1 MNLMNLLN
9 PREPLEPPEPYNY
22 LLLESLFADVR
33 FALRWLRKSP
43 GFTIVAVAS
52 LAVGIGF
59 NTALFTVVDSL
70 LFRPLPVAHPDR
82 LVDVYTSATAARGG
96 QFSTSSYPDYQDLRS
111 GNDVFED
118 IVGYTPM
125 FGALSIESGSR
136 LAMGEV
142 VTGNYFKTLG
152 VPAFA
157 GRTLLP
163 EDDAPGAPR
172 VAVVSYRYW
181 VRELGSSSSLTGR
194 TLRIRG
200 VPYEIVGV
208 TPPSFTGMVPILS
221 PEVWIPVSASLDVE
235 PVGMHDVI
243 PSPTGSNRLER
254 RGDRWMF
261 IRGRLKPGRTAEQAR
276 ANLAVIAA
284 RLSSEYVTT
293 NKDRLVSV
301 RPTRDVHFHPAA
313 DPQILPIAGGLM
325 IVVALVLIIA
335 CLSVASMLLARASAR
350 QREIG
355 VRIAIGA
362 GRGRLV
368 RQLVTETLVLSLF
381 GAAAAVVLAWWL
393 TTLVSAVN
401 LPSPIPFAFNLRM
414 DARVLVFT
422 LVTTVAAALI
432 AGLVP
437 ALTASR
443 PNLVAELRGE
453 QSGRAAG
460 GRHWTLGDALVA
472 GQMSITA
479 VLLVVAAL
487 LTRSVLAAQRA
498 NLGFPVERIALVSV
512 DASQLRYPRERVERF
527 FDQVMV
533 RIRGLSGVEAVG
545 LATRP
550 PFSVNYNRW
559 EIWIPGVHQAGEK
572 GTVVDV
578 TNVSADYFKAMDV
591 PLVSGRTFTEDDR
604 PDTPRVAIVNETM
617 ARKFW
622 PDQSA
627 IGQTFRSRNSEGP
640 VFQIVGV
647 TADHK
652 VTDVGEPPT
661 PFLHVSRRQQPN
673 AYSAII
679 ARTRGDAGALL
690 RDMRREIHAVEPTLA
705 FLENQTMEDEVG
717 MTLFPVRASAWL
729 VSSIGLVAM
738 LLAAVGL
745 YGVIA
750 YSVARRTREIGIR
763 MALGARAATVVGS
776 VLRQG
781 LVIAALGLVT
791 GVAFAVIVLY
801 LVSTLVPRA
810 IDGLYGIRVS
820 DPASWFS
827 AAAILLAVSFVANLI
842 PAWRAA
848 KVHPSEALRTE

>member
-9 PREPLEPPEPYNY
+9 LREPLEPPEPYNY

-335 CLSVASMLLARASAR
+335 CLNVASMS
-350 QREIG
+350 
-355 VRIAIGA
+355 
-362 GRGRLV
+362 
-368 RQLVTETLVLSLF
+368 
-381 GAAAAVVLAWWL
+381 
-393 TTLVSAVN
+393 
-401 LPSPIPFAFNLRM
+401 
-414 DARVLVFT
+414 
-422 LVTTVAAALI
+422 TV
-432 AGLVP
+432 
-437 ALTASR
+437 
-443 PNLVAELRGE
+443 
-453 QSGRAAG
+453 
-460 GRHWTLGDALVA
+460 
-472 GQMSITA
+472 
-479 VLLVVAAL
+479 
-487 LTRSVLAAQRA
+487 
-498 NLGFPVERIALVSV
+498 
-512 DASQLRYPRERVERF
+512 
-527 FDQVMV
+527 
-533 RIRGLSGVEAVG
+533 
-545 LATRP
+545 
-550 PFSVNYNRW
+550 
-559 EIWIPGVHQAGEK
+559 
-572 GTVVDV
+572 
-578 TNVSADYFKAMDV
+578 
-591 PLVSGRTFTEDDR
+591 
-604 PDTPRVAIVNETM
+604 
-617 ARKFW
+617 
-622 PDQSA
+622 
-627 IGQTFRSRNSEGP
+627 
-640 VFQIVGV
+640 
-647 TADHK
+647 
-652 VTDVGEPPT
+652 
-661 PFLHVSRRQQPN
+661 
-673 AYSAII
+673 
-679 ARTRGDAGALL
+679 LL
-690 RDMRREIHAVEPTLA
+690 RDSRGR
-705 FLENQTMEDEVG
+705 
-717 MTLFPVRASAWL
+717 
-729 VSSIGLVAM
+729 
-738 LLAAVGL
+738 
-745 YGVIA
+745 
-750 YSVARRTREIGIR
+750 
-763 MALGARAATVVGS
+763 
-776 VLRQG
+776 
-781 LVIAALGLVT
+781 
-791 GVAFAVIVLY
+791 
-801 LVSTLVPRA
+801 
-810 IDGLYGIRVS
+810 
-820 DPASWFS
+820 
-827 AAAILLAVSFVANLI
+827 
-842 PAWRAA
+842 
-848 KVHPSEALRTE
+848 

>member
-9 PREPLEPPEPYNY
+9 LREPLEPPEPYNY

-335 CLSVASMLLARASAR
+335 CLNVASMLLARASAR

-527 FDQVMV
+527 FDQVMA

>member
-1 MNLMNLLN
+1 MF
-9 PREPLEPPEPYNY
+9 
-22 LLLESLFADVR
+22 ESFLADIR

-43 GFTIVAVAS
+43 GFTLVAVAS
-52 LAVGIGF
+52 LALGIGF

-70 LFRPLPVAHPDR
+70 LFKPLPVADPGS
-82 LVDVYTSATAARGG
+82 LVDVYTSATSSRGG
-96 QFSTSSYPDYQDLRS
+96 QFSTSSYPDYRDFKS
-111 GNDVFED
+111 SNDVFED
-118 IVGYTPM
+118 LVGYTPM
-125 FGALSIESGSR
+125 FGALSTESGSR

-142 VTGNYFKTLG
+142 VTGNYFRVLG

-163 EDDAPGAPR
+163 EDDSPNAAR

-181 VRELGSSSSLTGR
+181 QRELGSPSSVAGR
-194 TLRIRG
+194 TLRLRG
-200 VPYEIVGV
+200 VPFEIVGV
-208 TPPSFTGMVPILS
+208 TPASFTGMVPILS
-221 PEVWIPVSASLDVE
+221 PELWVPVSASLDVE
-235 PVGMHDVI
+235 PVGMHDVV

-261 IRGRLKPGRTAEQAR
+261 MRGRLKPGRTPEQAR
-276 ANLAVIAA
+276 ANLAIIAT
-284 RLSSEYVTT
+284 RLTSEYPTT
-293 NKDRLVSV
+293 NKDREVSV

-313 DPQILPIAGGLM
+313 DPQIMPIAGGLM
-325 IVVALVLIIA
+325 VVVALVLLIA
-335 CLSVASMLLARASAR
+335 CLNVASMLLARASGR

-355 VRIAIGA
+355 IRLAIGA
-362 GRGRLV
+362 GRGRLI
-368 RQLVTETLVLSLF
+368 RQLVTETLVLSAL
-381 GAAAAVVLAWWL
+381 GAIAATLLAWWVTKL
-393 TTLVSAVN
+393 ASAIS
-401 LPSPIPFAFNLRM
+401 LPSLIPFAFNLRI
-414 DARVLVFT
+414 DSRVLLFT
-422 LVTTVAAALI
+422 LVTTVVAAMV

-437 ALTASR
+437 ALMASR

-453 QSGRAAG
+453 QSSLGAAG
-460 GRHWTLGDALVA
+460 RRWTLGDALVA

-498 NLGFPVERIALVSV
+498 NLGFPVDRIALVSV
-512 DASQLRYPRERVERF
+512 DASQLRYSRERVEQF
-527 FDQVMV
+527 FDQVTA
-533 RIRGLSGVEAVG
+533 RIRALSGVEAVG
-545 LATRP
+545 LTTRP

-559 EIWIPGVHQAGEK
+559 EIWIPAIHQPGEK

-578 TNVSADYFKAMDV
+578 TNVSSDYFKAMDV
-591 PLVSGRTFTEDDR
+591 PIVAGRTFSDDDR
-604 PDTPRVAIVNETM
+604 ADTPRVAVVNEAM

-622 PDQSA
+622 PNQSA

-640 VFQIVGV
+640 IFQIVGV
-647 TADHK
+647 AADHK
-652 VTDVGEPPT
+652 VTNVGEPPT

-705 FLENQTMEDEVG
+705 FLENQTMVDEVG

-729 VSSIGLVAM
+729 VSAIGLVAM

-763 MALGARAATVVGS
+763 MALGAGSTTVVGS
-776 VLRQG
+776 VMRQG
-781 LVIAALGLVT
+781 LLIAALGLMA
-791 GVAFAVIVLY
+791 GVAAAVIVLY
-801 LVSTLVPRA
+801 LVSTFAPWA

-827 AAAILLAVSFVANLI
+827 AAAILLAVSLVANLI

-848 KVHPSEALRTE
+848 RVHPSEALRTE

>member
-1 MNLMNLLN
+1 MF
-9 PREPLEPPEPYNY
+9 
-22 LLLESLFADVR
+22 ESFLADIR

-43 GFTIVAVAS
+43 GFTFVAVAS
-52 LAVGIGF
+52 LALGIGF

-70 LFRPLPVAHPDR
+70 LFKPLPVADPDS
-82 LVDVYTSATAARGG
+82 LVDVYTSANASRGG
-96 QFSTSSYPDYQDLRS
+96 QFSTSSYPDYLDIRS
-111 GNDVFED
+111 SNDVFTD
-118 IVGYTPM
+118 VVGYTPM
-125 FGALSIESGSR
+125 FGALSIDSGSR

-142 VTGNYFKTLG
+142 VTGNYFRVLG

-157 GRTLLP
+157 GRMLLP
-163 EDDAPGAPR
+163 EDDSPNAAK
-172 VAVVSYRYW
+172 VVVVSHRYW
-181 VRELGSSSSLTGR
+181 VHELGSPASLAGR
-194 TLRIRG
+194 TLRIRS
-200 VPYEIVGV
+200 VPFEIVGV
-208 TPPSFTGMVPILS
+208 APPSFTGMVPILS
-221 PEVWIPVSASLDVE
+221 AELWIPVSASLDVE
-235 PVGMHDVI
+235 PVGMHDVV
-243 PSPTGSNRLER
+243 PSPAGSNRLER

-261 IRGRLKPGRTAEQAR
+261 MRGRLKPGRTPEQAH
-276 ANLAVIAA
+276 ANLAIIAT
-284 RLSSEYVTT
+284 RLSSEYPAT
-293 NKDRLVSV
+293 NKDREVSV

-313 DPQILPIAGGLM
+313 DPQIMPIAGGLM
-325 IVVALVLIIA
+325 VVVALVLLIA
-335 CLSVASMLLARASAR
+335 CLNVASMLLARASAR

-355 VRIAIGA
+355 IRLAIGA
-362 GRGRLV
+362 GRGRLI
-368 RQLVTETLVLSLF
+368 RQLVTETLVLSTL
-381 GAAAAVVLAWWL
+381 GAVAATVLAWWL
-393 TTLVSAVN
+393 TRLASAIS
-401 LPSPIPFAFNLRM
+401 LPSLIPFAFNLRI

-422 LVTTVAAALI
+422 LATTVIAALV

-437 ALTASR
+437 ALMASR

-453 QSGRAAG
+453 QGAVGAAG
-460 GRHWTLGDALVA
+460 RRWTLGDALVA

-498 NLGFPVERIALVSV
+498 NLGFPVDRIALVSV
-512 DASQLRYPRERVERF
+512 DASQLRYPRQRVELF
-527 FDQVMV
+527 FDQVVARV
-533 RIRGLSGVEAVG
+533 RALSGVEAVG
-545 LATRP
+545 LTTRP

-559 EIWIPGVHQAGEK
+559 EIWIPAIHRPGEK

-578 TNVSADYFKAMDV
+578 TNVSSDYFKAMDV
-591 PLVSGRTFTEDDR
+591 PIVAGRTFTDDDR
-604 PDTPRVAIVNETM
+604 PDTPRVAVINEAM

-622 PDQSA
+622 PNQSA

-647 TADHK
+647 AADHK
-652 VTDVGEPPT
+652 VTNVGEAPT

-673 AYSAII
+673 SYSAII
-679 ARTRGDAGALL
+679 ARTRGDSGALL

-729 VSSIGLVAM
+729 VSAIGLVAM

-763 MALGARAATVVGS
+763 MALGARSATVVGS
-776 VLRQG
+776 VMRQG
-781 LVIAALGLVT
+781 LLIAALGLAAGVT
-791 GVAFAVIVLY
+791 AAVIVLY
-801 LVSTLVPRA
+801 LVSTFAPWA

>member
-1 MNLMNLLN
+1 
-9 PREPLEPPEPYNY
+9 
-22 LLLESLFADVR
+22 
-33 FALRWLRKSP
+33 
-43 GFTIVAVAS
+43 
-52 LAVGIGF
+52 
-59 NTALFTVVDSL
+59 
-70 LFRPLPVAHPDR
+70 
-82 LVDVYTSATAARGG
+82 
-96 QFSTSSYPDYQDLRS
+96 
-111 GNDVFED
+111 
-118 IVGYTPM
+118 M
-125 FGALSIESGSR
+125 FGAVSIESGSR
-136 LAMGEV
+136 LAMGEA
-142 VTGNYFKTLG
+142 VTGNYFTTLG

-181 VRELGSSSSLTGR
+181 VRELDSSSSLAGR

-221 PEVWIPVSASLDVE
+221 PEIWIPVSASLDVE

-254 RGDRWMF
+254 RGDRWLF

-284 RLSSEYVTT
+284 RLSSEYITT

-335 CLSVASMLLARASAR
+335 CLNVASMLLARASAR

-368 RQLVTETLVLSLF
+368 RQLVTETLVLACF
-381 GAAAAVVLAWWL
+381 GAAAAVLLAWWL
-393 TTLVSAVN
+393 TRLVSAVN

-414 DARVLVFT
+414 DGRVLVFT

-460 GRHWTLGDALVA
+460 GRRWTLGDTLVA

-512 DASQLRYPRERVERF
+512 DASQLRYSRERVERF
-527 FDQVMV
+527 FDQVMA

-559 EIWIPGVHQAGEK
+559 EIWIPGIHQPGEK

-622 PDQSA
+622 PGQTA
-627 IGQTFRSRNSEGP
+627 VGQTFRSRNSEGP

-729 VSSIGLVAM
+729 VSSIGVVAM

-763 MALGARAATVVGS
+763 MALGARGTTVVGS

-801 LVSTLVPRA
+801 LVSTLAPRA

-827 AAAILLAVSFVANLI
+827 AAAILLGVSFVANLI

>member
-1 MNLMNLLN
+1 M
-9 PREPLEPPEPYNY
+9 
-22 LLLESLFADVR
+22 LESLFADIR

-43 GFTIVAVAS
+43 GFTTVAVAS
-52 LAVGIGF
+52 LAIGIGF
-59 NTALFTVVDSL
+59 NTALFTVVDAL
-70 LFRPLPVAHPDR
+70 LFKPLPVAEPDR
-82 LVDVYTSATAARGG
+82 LVDVYTSANASRGA
-96 QFSTSSYPDYQDLRS
+96 QFSTSSYPDYLDLRS
-111 GNDVFED
+111 GNDVFAD

-136 LAMGEV
+136 LVMGEV
-142 VTGNYFKTLG
+142 ATGNYFQVLG
-152 VPAFA
+152 VPAFI

-163 EDDAPGAPR
+163 DDDGPNAGK

-181 VRELGSSSSLTGR
+181 ARELASARDLTGR
-194 TLRIRG
+194 TLRIRN
-200 VPYEIVGV
+200 VPFQIVGV
-208 TPPSFTGMVPILS
+208 TPPSFTGMVPVLS

-235 PVGMHDVI
+235 PVGMHDVV

-261 IRGRLKPGRTAEQAR
+261 MRGRLKPGRTPEEAR
-276 ANLAVIAA
+276 ANLALIAA
-284 RLSSEYVTT
+284 RLATEYPAT
-293 NKDRLVSV
+293 NKDRQVSV

-313 DPQILPIAGGLM
+313 DPQILPIAGALM
-325 IVVALVLIIA
+325 IVVALVLLIA
-335 CLSVASMLLARASAR
+335 CLNVASMLLARASAR

-355 VRIAIGA
+355 VRLAIGA
-362 GRGRLV
+362 GRGRLI
-368 RQLVTETLVLSLF
+368 RQLVTETLVLSCL
-381 GAAAAVVLAWWL
+381 GAISAMVLAWWL
-393 TTLVSAVN
+393 TKLVSAVN
-401 LPSPIPFAFNLRM
+401 LPSPIPFAFDVHI
-414 DARVLVFT
+414 DARVLLFT
-422 LVTTVAAALI
+422 ITTTLASALL

-437 ALTASR
+437 ALMASR

-453 QSGRAAG
+453 QAGRAAG
-460 GRHWTLGDALVA
+460 SRRWTLGDALVA

-479 VLLVVAAL
+479 VLLVVGAL

-512 DASQLRYPRERVERF
+512 DASQLRYPRERVEQF
-527 FDQVMV
+527 FDQVLT
-533 RIRGLSGVEAVG
+533 RIRSLAGVEAAG

-559 EIWIPGVHQAGEK
+559 EIWIPDVHQPGQRGA
-572 GTVVDV
+572 VVEV
-578 TNVSADYFKAMDV
+578 TNVSSDYFKAMDV
-591 PLVSGRTFTEDDR
+591 PIVSGRTFTDDDR

-622 PDQSA
+622 PGRNA
-627 IGQTFRSRNSEGP
+627 VGQTFRSRNSEGP

-647 TADHK
+647 SGDHK
-652 VTDVGEPPT
+652 VTNVGEAPT

-679 ARTRGDAGALL
+679 ARTRGDAKALL

-729 VSSIGLVAM
+729 VTSIGLVAM

-763 MALGARAATVVGS
+763 MALGARAETVVAS
-776 VLRQG
+776 VMRQG
-781 LVIAALGLVT
+781 LLIAGFGLAF
-791 GVAFAVIVLY
+791 GVAAAVIGLY
-801 LVSTLVPRA
+801 LVSTFAPNLIDVSTASASPTPRRF
-810 IDGLYGIRVS
+810 G
-820 DPASWFS
+820 
-827 AAAILLAVSFVANLI
+827 AAAILLAVSFVADLF